1 MPNGNQPAPNTSGG
15 QGALQIN
22 VFLDSV
28 AIPAADA
35 EVTVTEPETG
45 QVLAQSRTDS
55 LGRLEQIPLE
65 TPPLEFSM
73 NPDLPRPFN
82 QYNISVTLENH
93 SPVTVNHVQIFP
105 DSTSLQR
112 VVLRPLPQSIS
123 IPYPTLWGDFPPK
136 IPEEA
141 VKPLPLPTGLVVLP
155 RPVVPEWVVVHAGVP
170 SDASAPNYTVSF
182 KDYVK
187 NVASSEI
194 YSTWPRAA
202 IEANVL
208 AIASFTMNRIY
219 TEWYRGRGYD
229 FTITNSTAYDQAFT
243 YGRNIFQEISD
254 VVDEVFT
261 TYISKPDIMQPLF
274 TQYSD
279 GRRVVREGW
288 LSQWGSKELAD
299 QNYSSLQILRH
310 YYGYDIILKEA
321 ETVEGIPMSFPG
333 TTLTVG
339 SSGEDVRT
347 IQRQLNAISNN
358 FPAIP
363 KVDVDGV
370 FGEETQ
376 ASVRKFQEIF
386 NLPVTGDVN
395 FGTWYQISNIF
406 VAVERL
412 S

>member
-15 QGALQIN
+15 FGALQIN

-28 AIPAADA
+28 ALPAEGA
-35 EVTVTEPETG
+35 EVTISEPGTG

-82 QYNISVTLENH
+82 QYNIFVTLENH
-93 SPVTVNHVQIFP
+93 SPVTVNNVQIFP
-105 DSTSLQR
+105 DTTALQR
-112 VVLRPLPQSIS
+112 VVLRPLPQSVS

-141 VKPLPLPTGLVVLP
+141 IKPLPLPTGLVVLP

-170 SDASAPNYTVSF
+170 SDASAPNYTVGF

-194 YSTWPRAA
+194 YSTWPREA
-202 IEANVL
+202 IKANVL
-208 AIASFTMNRIY
+208 AIASFTMNRVF
-219 TEWYRGRGYD
+219 TEWYRGKGFD

-243 YGRNIFQEISD
+243 YGRNIFQEVSD

-261 TYISKPDIMQPLF
+261 TYISKPDIIQPLF

-299 QNYSSLQILRH
+299 QNYSALQILRH

-333 TTLTVG
+333 TTLTIG
-339 SSGEDVRT
+339 SSGDSVQM

-363 KVDVDGV
+363 KVTVDGV
-370 FGEETQ
+370 YGAETQ
-376 ASVRKFQEIF
+376 AAVRKFQEIF

-395 FGTWYQISNIF
+395 FGTWYQISNIY
-406 VAVERL
+406 VAVARL

>member
-1 MPNGNQPAPNTSGG
+1 MPNGNQPAPNMGG
-15 QGALQIN
+15 GLGALQVN
-22 VFLDSV
+22 VFINSV
-28 AIPAADA
+28 AIPAAGA
-35 EVTVTEPETG
+35 QVTVTDPGTG
-45 QVLAQSRTDS
+45 QVLAQSATDP
-55 LGRLEQIPLE
+55 LGQLEQIPLE

-82 QYNISVTLENH
+82 QYNLTVTLVNH
-93 SPVTVNHVQIFP
+93 SPVTVNNVQVFP
-105 DSTSLQR
+105 DSTALQR

-141 VKPLPLPTGLVVLP
+141 IKPLPLPTGLVVLP
-155 RPVVPEWVVVHAGVP
+155 RPVIPEFVVVHAGVP
-170 SDASAPNYTVSF
+170 SDSSAPNYTVGF

-194 YSTWPRAA
+194 YSTWPREA
-202 IEANVL
+202 IKANVL
-208 AIASFTMNRIY
+208 AIASFTLNRVY
-219 TEWYRGRGYD
+219 TEWYRGKGYD
-229 FTITNSTAYDQAFT
+229 FTVTNSTAYDQAFT
-243 YGRNIFQEISD
+243 FGRNIFQEISE

-261 TYISKPDIMQPLF
+261 TYISKPDIIQPLF

-279 GRRVVREGW
+279 GKKVVREGW
-288 LSQWGSKELAD
+288 LRQWGSKDLAD
-299 QNYSSLQILRH
+299 QNFSALQILKH
-310 YYGYDIILKEA
+310 YYGSDIVLKQA

-333 TTLTVG
+333 STLTLG
-339 SSGEDVRT
+339 SSGESVRT

-363 KVDVDGV
+363 KVAVDGV
-370 FGEETQ
+370 YGEQTQ
-376 ASVRKFQEIF
+376 AAVRKFQEIF

-395 FGTWYQISNIF
+395 FSTWYEISNIY
-406 VAVERL
+406 VAVENL

>member
-15 QGALQIN
+15 FGALQIN

-28 AIPAADA
+28 AIPAAGA
-35 EVTVTEPETG
+35 EVTISEPGTG

-82 QYNISVTLENH
+82 QYNIFVTLENH
-93 SPVTVNHVQIFP
+93 SPVTVNNVQIFP
-105 DSTSLQR
+105 DSTALQR
-112 VVLRPLPQSIS
+112 VVLRPLPQSVS

-141 VKPLPLPTGLVVLP
+141 IKPLPLPTGLVVLP

-194 YSTWPRAA
+194 YSTWPREA
-202 IEANVL
+202 IKANVL
-208 AIASFTMNRIY
+208 AIASFTMNRVF
-219 TEWYRGRGYD
+219 TEWYRGKGFD

-243 YGRNIFQEISD
+243 YGRNIFQEVSD

-261 TYISKPDIMQPLF
+261 TYISKPDIIQPLF

-299 QNYSSLQILRH
+299 QNYSALQILRH

-339 SSGEDVRT
+339 SSGESVQM

-363 KVDVDGV
+363 KVAVDGV
-370 FGEETQ
+370 YGAETQ
-376 ASVRKFQEIF
+376 AAVRTFQEIF

-395 FGTWYQISNIF
+395 FGTWYQISNIY
-406 VAVERL
+406 VAVAQL